1 MKVRG
6 AMGSL
11 RDWFARPAPLAE
23 GPFQTTRA
31 RRLSALVLFG
41 FLGVFGLWA
50 AFVPLESAIIANGVV
65 TVESKRKKVQ
75 HLEGGI
81 VERVDVRD
89 GDSVRSGQVLAV
101 LNQTDSSAALG
112 VLLSEQDAVLAL
124 EARLQAELAG
134 AKSVSFPPALME
146 RAEMSSAKAAM
157 DGQKNLFAQRSQSLA
172 TQVDVLNNRKAQ
184 YLEMVSGLQAQLKA
198 IESQTTLIEQET
210 QATEKLFDQGLSTL
224 PRVLALKRAGKS
236 LAGQRGELVA
246 TIAQNK
252 LKASEID
259 MQILEMRNERLDKI
273 SAEMRDAER
282 RRFELADR
290 VKAARG
296 LVNRMTITAPADGLV
311 VAATIHSAGQVVRA
325 GETVMEI
332 VPQNDGLIVEAQ
344 LKPDDADNVHP
355 GVPAR
360 VRLVHFKDTFQ
371 PVVEGKV
378 RSVSADR
385 LVDSR
390 TGTPYYQAEIEVDAA
405 AVKAVLG
412 NEKLQPGLPAEVMIG
427 LGSSTALEYL
437 FAPLNRRL
445 QRAMR
450 EE

>member
-1 MKVRG
+1 MMVRD
-6 AMGSL
+6 AMSGL
-11 RDWFARPAPLAE
+11 RDWFARPAPVE

-31 RRLSALVLFG
+31 SRLSALVLFG
-41 FLGVFGLWA
+41 FLGVLGLWA
-50 AFVPLESAIIANGVV
+50 AFVPLDSAILANGVV

-89 GDSVRSGQVLAV
+89 GDSVRAGQVLAV

-112 VLLSEQDAVLAL
+112 VLSSEQDAVLAL

-134 AKSVSFPPALME
+134 APSVAFPPALAD
-146 RAEMSSAKAAM
+146 RAQTSSAKAAM
-157 DGQKNLFAQRSQSLA
+157 DGQNNLFAQRLQSLE
-172 TQVDVLNNRKAQ
+172 TQVDVLKNRKAQ
-184 YLEMVSGLQAQLKA
+184 YLEMVSGLEAQLRA
-198 IESQTTLIEQET
+198 VESQTSLIEQET

-252 LKASEID
+252 LKASEVD
-259 MQILEMRNERLDKI
+259 MQIAELKSERLDKV
-273 SAEMRDAER
+273 SAEVREVER

-290 VKAARG
+290 IKAARG
-296 LVNRMTITAPADGLV
+296 FLNRMTITSPAAGVV
-311 VAATIHSAGQVVRA
+311 VAATIHSPGQVVRA

-332 VPQNDGLIVEAQ
+332 VPQNDGLIIEAQ
-344 LKPDDADNVHP
+344 LKPDDADNVRP

-360 VRLVHFKDTFQ
+360 VRLVHFKDKFQ

-385 LVDSR
+385 LVDAR
-390 TGTPYYQAEIEVDAA
+390 TGTAYYQAEIEVDGA

-412 NEKLQPGLPAEVMIG
+412 DEKLQPGLPAEVMIG
-427 LGSSTALEYL
+427 LGSRTALEYL